1 MTQSQALND
10 FVVLAYVRLLQ
21 IIEQTSAILDHLQQP
36 APRMIVLFV
45 RLEMLGEFANPLT

>member
-1 MTQSQALND
+1 
-10 FVVLAYVRLLQ
+10 VVLAYVRLLQ
-21 IIEQTSAILDHLQQP
+21 VIEQTSAMLDHLQQA

>member
-45 RLEMLGEFANPLT
+45 RLEMLGEFVYPLT